1 MTATEKFTRGLRV
14 FVSDI
19 AQGFFEITHNGFALL
34 GLAVM
39 FATITLVARPELRD
53 AGEAQ
58 LIAWLQDRQATIN
71 GFVSS
76 TEAVDRATA
85 ADPKSLPKQQ
95 AAVTYWLSRKYNIA
109 PEPLSALVAEAY
121 ETGSKAKLDPTL
133 ILAIMAVESG
143 FNPFA
148 QSNVGAQGLMQ
159 VMTKVHSEKYQFFG
173 GQFAAFDPLTNL
185 RVGVK
190 VLQECIARAGSLEG
204 GLKYYVGAANM
215 EDDGGYASKVLAE
228 HSRLQQVAAGKAV
241 PTIAPPT
248 SVPVKAPVVSK
259 PATEVV
265 ASLINS

>member
-58 LIAWLQDRQATIN
+58 LITWLQDRQATIN

-121 ETGSKAKLDPTL
+121 ETGTKAKLDPTL

-159 VMTKVHSEKYQFFG
+159 VMTHIHVDKFESFG
-173 GQFAAFDPLTNL
+173 GKMAAFDPRTNIKI
-185 RVGVK
+185 GVLILK
-190 VLQECIARAGSLEG
+190 ECISRAGSIEG
-204 GLKYYVGAANM
+204 GLRLYAGAGNM
-215 EDDGGYASKVLAE
+215 DEDNGYAAKVIAE
-228 HSRLQQVAAGKAV
+228 QGRLQSVSAGS
-241 PTIAPPT
+241 PPPINALALTNT
-248 SVPVKAPVVSK
+248 SR
-259 PATEVV
+259 TENK
-265 ASLINS
+265 S